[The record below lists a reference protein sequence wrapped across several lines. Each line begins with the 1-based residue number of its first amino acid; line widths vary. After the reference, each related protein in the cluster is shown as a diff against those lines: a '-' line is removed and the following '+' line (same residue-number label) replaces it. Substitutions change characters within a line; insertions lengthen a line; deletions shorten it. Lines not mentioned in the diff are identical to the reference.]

1 MHIYMLLDHYAYV
14 NDALMYD
21 AYIHDPWE
29 LTMLHVCVMHISMM
43 RQFCNGRT
51 DGRTNGD
58 PDTRVYDACIHD
70 AAYLSCMYKP
80 RLWCI
85 YTLCMYV
92 LCIYICSLIMYA
104 RCIYI
109 CSLIMMHMCMM
120 HTSVIFNPWLC
131 CMCVWCG
138 WNFVTNQPTN
148 KAILGVGFGDGK
160 NDDGLT
166 DV

>member
-1 MHIYMLLDHYAYV
+1 MIGNFYLATKRSNIYMLLDHYAYV

-21 AYIHDPWE
+21 AYIHDPWD

-43 RQFCNGRT
+43 RQFCHGRT

-70 AAYLSCMYKP
+70 AAYLSSMYKP

-104 RCIYI
+104 RCM
-109 CSLIMMHMCMM
+109 LIHKERKGKERRKNFWRRKM
-120 HTSVIFNPWLC
+120 PWC
-131 CMCVWCG
+131 
-138 WNFVTNQPTN
+138 VTNTETDSV
-148 KAILGVGFGDGK
+148 KIGLEFWTK
-160 NDDGLT
+160 NSQ
-166 DV
+166 